1 MNNILPCYSPLAVCR
16 DDILK
21 YDKAMARLL
30 LTAHIFLE
38 IKKGISAPDF
48 PFYNNNILAVNTG
61 KSHHATI
68 IRIRPYFYFFI
79 LAKFVKVPQL
89 FMSTRITG
97 RTIRS
102 TAAKNCLILL
112 GISSYSLLNWLGL
125 RLVRS

>member
-21 YDKAMARLL
+21 YDKTMARQP
-30 LTAHIFLE
+30 LTGHIFLE
-38 IKKGISAPDF
+38 IKKVISMPDS
-48 PFYNNNILAVNTG
+48 PFYNNNILPVNTS
-61 KSHHATI
+61 KSHDSTI
-68 IRIRPYFYFFI
+68 IRSRPYFYFFI

-89 FMSTRITG
+89 FMSTKITG
-97 RTIRS
+97 RTVRS
-102 TAAKNCLILL
+102 TAAKNRLILL